1 MVTSVTWFGFR
12 VFLVLQ
18 TRFFNVI
25 ISLYLAL
32 FAFEM
37 SAFVV
42 VRWEKKLTFLFFQ
55 FFVLAPLNS
64 FNQKIKV
71 TFVAL
76 KMLNFMPEL
85 FCRIA
90 KKFRNSDTVESANL
104 NTPLNNCFLDKLR
117 SIRRQIFN
125 FKTKCKIFQKL

>member
-1 MVTSVTWFGFR
+1 MWPD
-12 VFLVLQ
+12 LVLEYYKS
-18 TRFFNVI
+18 FKHEFLMSS
-25 ISLYLAL
+25 SLSIWHYLRSKCQL
-32 FAFEM
+32 LLSFGE
-37 SAFVV
+37 
-42 VRWEKKLTFLFFQ
+42 RKKLTFLFFQ

-90 KKFRNSDTVESANL
+90 KKYRNSDTVESANL
-104 NTPLNNCFLDKLR
+104 NRPLNNCFLDKLR